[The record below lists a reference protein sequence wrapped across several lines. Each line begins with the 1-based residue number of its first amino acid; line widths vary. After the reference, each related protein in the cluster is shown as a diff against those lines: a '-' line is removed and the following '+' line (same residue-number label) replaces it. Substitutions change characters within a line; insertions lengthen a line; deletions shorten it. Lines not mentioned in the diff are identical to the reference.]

1 MARRKRK
8 SSLARRL
15 HRSFGVFAA
24 VFVLFM
30 VASGIAIN
38 HTNDLGLDQRPVS
51 QPLLLNWY
59 GLGEPEFIYSFAANN
74 HWVSFAGSQ
83 LYLNGESVSAISNG
97 IGAIASGEL
106 LIAAGSDELL
116 LLDADGKLIERV
128 AWAGADAGPVEAIG
142 SLPNGV
148 VAVKSMQQVW
158 LSNTDLIHWQKPN
171 DPTLRPQ
178 WSASTPAPE
187 KIQQDI
193 IGHYRGD
200 KLNLEQLL
208 LDLHSG
214 RIFGTAGIL
223 IYDLLALAVGFLA
236 LSGVLLWLRGRRNG
250 KRK

>member
-30 VASGIAIN
+30 VVSGIAIN
-38 HTNDLGLDQRPVS
+38 HSNDLGLDQRPVS
-51 QPLLLNWY
+51 QPLLLDWY
-59 GLGEPEFIYSFAANN
+59 GLEEPAFIYSYAVGANR
-74 HWVSFAGSQ
+74 VSFAGSQ
-83 LYLNGESVSAISNG
+83 LYLNGEFVSAISNG
-97 IGAIASGEL
+97 IGVIASGDL

-116 LLDADGKLIERV
+116 LLDADGRLVERV
-128 AWAGADAGPVEAIG
+128 AWADAGPVEAIG
-142 SLPNGV
+142 SLPNGM

-178 WSASTPAPE
+178 WSVSTPAPE

-236 LSGVLLWLRGRRNG
+236 LSGMLLWLRGRRNG